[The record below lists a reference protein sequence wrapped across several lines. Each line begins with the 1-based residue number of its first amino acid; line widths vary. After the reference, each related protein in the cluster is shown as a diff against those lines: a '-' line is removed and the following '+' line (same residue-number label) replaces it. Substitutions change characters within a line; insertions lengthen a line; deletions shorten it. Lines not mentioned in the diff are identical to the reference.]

1 VTYAPNAG
9 FSGSDAFT
17 FRVSDGLVASAPA
30 GVDLSIGSTAVGF
43 RSSSS
48 AGTGG
53 ATSLAIAIPAG
64 VQPGDVLVGGI
75 AVRGNPTVGPPP
87 GWALLMS
94 TRSGN
99 ALRTLSFVH
108 VVGIGEPS
116 NATWT
121 FSSQQVAVGGIAA
134 YVGVDP
140 LDPVD
145 VLGAQAN
152 ATSTLVTAPSVT
164 TTLSGCRLVGLFG
177 IAVGTAMS
185 PPSTMLERVEVVM
198 ASGRRTVTL
207 GITDEQLSA
216 PGATGTRIAV
226 AGIAGVN
233 VGQLI
238 ALRPATG

>member
-1 VTYAPNAG
+1 
-9 FSGSDAFT
+9 
-17 FRVSDGLVASAPA
+17 
-30 GVDLSIGSTAVGF
+30 
-43 RSSSS
+43 
-48 AGTGG
+48 
-53 ATSLAIAIPAG
+53 
-64 VQPGDVLVGGI
+64 
-75 AVRGNPTVGPPP
+75 
-87 GWALLMS
+87 
-94 TRSGN
+94 
-99 ALRTLSFVH
+99 
-108 VVGIGEPS
+108 
-116 NATWT
+116 
-121 FSSQQVAVGGIAA
+121 
-134 YVGVDP
+134 
-140 LDPVD
+140 
-145 VLGAQAN
+145 
-152 ATSTLVTAPSVT
+152 VT